1 MINLKVTL
9 IFITYFLMN
18 LFELVN
24 FYLIRYFLLM
34 MQILT
39 WACLRFIN
47 LLDCW
52 TWIIK
57 FNGKRLKFWLVIRN
71 LRGFLIIRLCLGN
84 SLILVNTLGLK
95 KSIWSLNHLYQ
106 RMKIILDMYLNLQE
120 IWIKEYLLLFP

>member
-47 LLDCW
+47 LLVCW
-52 TWIIK
+52 TWIIR

-106 RMKIILDMYLNLQE
+106 RMKIILDMYLNQQE